1 MYGNDHAL
9 AVVFHSCAG
18 NRAELLTHCAHPSL
32 LCCRSAI
39 QKVQAS
45 LAQHSS
51 ALRGTFTEPSTAHL
65 TMFVMLL
72 DDGDK
77 LAAAQSCLTGLRQQ
91 LAQAQLLQPL
101 PLQLKGLSN
110 FRNQV
115 GGCCYCACMQYV
127 CLHGLCLAPCTV
139 QTANCML

>member
-1 MYGNDHAL
+1 M
-9 AVVFHSCAG
+9 
-18 NRAELLTHCAHPSL
+18 
-32 LCCRSAI
+32 
-39 QKVQAS
+39 QAS

-77 LAAAQSCLTGLRQQ
+77 LAAAQSCLAGLRQQ

-101 PLQLKGLSN
+101 PLQLRGLSH

-115 GGCCYCACMQYV
+115 GGGVACS
-127 CLHGLCLAPCTV
+127 CSAALALACSMLACIGCT
-139 QTANCML
+139 